1 MLKASFKNI
10 LLYILVKYLLFYV
23 FMMFKNNDFRLLH
36 FYNLKNGE
44 DWFYYLWLVLFM
56 PVLSM
61 ILFSAPIYFIFKTK
75 KAIYFILLMSI
86 ILVAEYFLYTYFVSQ
101 LDLMNGVYNE
111 IISLL
116 VLLLFFYRQIGLIFK
131 KKSIAV

>member
-10 LLYILVKYLLFYV
+10 LLYILLKYLLFYV

-44 DWFYYLWLVLFM
+44 DWFYYLWLVLFV
-56 PVLSM
+56 PVLNM
-61 ILFSAPIYFIFKTK
+61 ILFSGPIYFIFKTK

-101 LDLMNGVYNE
+101 LDLMNGVYNGV
-111 IISLL
+111 ISLL
-116 VLLLFFYRQIGLIFK
+116 LLLLFFFKPISLIFK
-131 KKSIAV
+131 QRI